1 MCSGFGHAV
10 ECIGTLF
17 LSVVE
22 QRVLWFIPSSVKSSV
37 YVQDVHS
44 ATAPERSIVCFLP
57 PFGSLKPLPWL
68 HLLLPPCLQ
77 GGERHLLHT
86 GSSFPTDSSHS
97 QPAPCH
103 LYSSFR
109 EHKFRCSFPSFYRCF
124 KYFTGYMVV
133 TYFLCFLKK
142 CRGRWMLTL
151 YSGESWPC
159 VKGKKYIQHVLSR
172 VDILNCSIK
181 NSPCATCTAG

>member
-1 MCSGFGHAV
+1 MVFYHAWSLWLTDLIRV
-10 ECIGTLF
+10 QGSAM
-17 LSVVE
+17 LS
-22 QRVLWFIPSSVKSSV
+22 RASVLCSSVWLNNVSFSLSLHQLSPQYMCRTCV
-37 YVQDVHS
+37 LPLPLTV
-44 ATAPERSIVCFLP
+44 PERPLPLTVPGRSIGCFLP

-103 LYSSFR
+103 LYSNFR
-109 EHKFRCSFPSFYRCF
+109 ENKFKCSFPSFYRCF

-133 TYFLCFLKK
+133 TYFLCFSKNAEVGE
-142 CRGRWMLTL
+142 CSPFTL
-151 YSGESWPC
+151 ENPDL
-159 VKGKKYIQHVLSR
+159 V
-172 VDILNCSIK
+172 
-181 NSPCATCTAG
+181 